1 MIEHRFQPERRR
13 LRDESTPTQTGSPTA
28 SSRADLRA
36 SRLRAQCAAVLAL
49 LAALLTSC
57 SNLGPPPTP
66 RYTPPATVSSSE
78 TFAAGPL
85 SAEQEV
91 EYLSHANHPP
101 GLLRRAWL
109 ELNLGR
115 SQAALD
121 STARVIFTEPKPSA
135 HVESFARYLRAQ
147 AYQRQGLNE
156 RGRYDLAKA
165 QRLAMD
171 PGLQRRLRDA
181 SPSPVPQRADG
192 RDRGSM
198 GSLAIRPRSAWSPR
212 REDRQNLDR
221 MQRPSKVTIHHSAMY
236 FRSTSPRDAAAQI
249 GKIQREHMKTRGY
262 GDIGYHFLI
271 DPSGRIWEG
280 RQLRWQGA
288 HAHGNN
294 NIGNIGV
301 CLLGNFMRQRDGQGP
316 TKAQVR
322 SMERL
327 VVNLTQR
334 YRMRG
339 DVLYC
344 HSDFRSTECPGQR
357 MKPIVRQLARQ
368 LRNRGFVAAAEED
381 DE

>member
-1 MIEHRFQPERRR
+1 MIEHRFQPERRP
-13 LRDESTPTQTGSPTA
+13 LRKERSPA
-28 SSRADLRA
+28 VFGPSSAPKKATWRCRP
-36 SRLRAQCAAVLAL
+36 AAALCL
-49 LAALLTSC
+49 LAALLAGC

-66 RYTPPATVSSSE
+66 RYAPPATVSSDN
-78 TFAAGPL
+78 TFAKGAL
-85 SAEQEV
+85 SPEQEV
-91 EYLSHANHPP
+91 EYLSRANTPP
-101 GLLRRAWL
+101 ALLRRAWL
-109 ELNLGR
+109 ELELGR
-115 SQAALD
+115 TQAALD

-135 HVESFARYLRAQ
+135 HVESFARYLRGK
-147 AYQRQGLNE
+147 AYQRQGANA
-156 RGRYDLAKA
+156 RGNRDLEQA
-165 QRLAMD
+165 QRLALD
-171 PGLQRRLRDA
+171 PGLQRRLRDTA
-181 SPSPVPQRADG
+181 PRRAAPRAGRANRPSW
-192 RDRGSM
+192 
-198 GSLAIRPRSAWSPR
+198 GSLAIQPRSAWSPK
-212 REDRQNLDR
+212 RENRSNLDP

-316 TKAQVR
+316 TKDQVQA
-322 SMERL
+322 MEQL
-327 VVNLTQR
+327 VVSLTQR

-339 DVLYC
+339 DVLFC
-344 HSDFRSTECPGQR
+344 HSDFRSTACPGQR
-357 MKPIVRQLARQ
+357 MTPIVRQLARQ
-368 LRNRGFVAAAEED
+368 LRNRGYVAAAEEE